1 MLISCSDDK
10 KYPLYRCSYGSFS
23 EQCNNACVIDNEF
36 KTQFIV
42 DKNSSSVLEIIYD
55 KGEQSGSIFK
65 DKCKIINNTN
75 WDCSDDYSNEIRSV
89 RKMANGIF
97 SAYTDYGLKTGEGIC
112 SK

>member
-42 DKNSSSVLEIIYD
+42 DENSSSVLEIIYY
-55 KGEQSGSIFK
+55 KGEQSGSIFN